1 MTMSM
6 TILERQTKQQHD
18 KSKPRLTRNT
28 GNNSTTNVEIAVRL
42 KCLSNFCRTLE
53 MTLINSEVALDLIC

>member
-1 MTMSM
+1 MIDPES
-6 TILERQTKQQHD
+6 L

-28 GNNSTTNVEIAVRL
+28 GNNSTTNVEIAVQL